1 MEVRLPE
8 VLAEFKKG
16 NLADDG
22 IKKMVTLAN
31 ELKPRFA

>member
-1 MEVRLPE
+1 MPD

-16 NLADDG
+16 NLAEDG
-22 IKKMVTLAN
+22 VKRMVTLAN